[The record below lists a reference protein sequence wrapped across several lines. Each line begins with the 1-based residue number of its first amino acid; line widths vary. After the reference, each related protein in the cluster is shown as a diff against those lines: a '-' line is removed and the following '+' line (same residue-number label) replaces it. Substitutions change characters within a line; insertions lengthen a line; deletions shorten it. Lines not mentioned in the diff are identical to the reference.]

1 MIEGSGSVSL
11 TNGSGWPKN
20 ILILH
25 IRIRIRNTAYLYV
38 LHYRM
43 VAMQTHEKNSAE
55 KRDEYYLN
63 EIKKLYENLTVR
75 GEGVE

>member
-1 MIEGSGSVSL
+1 MYM

-20 ILILH
+20 ILILQ
-25 IRIRIRNTAYLYV
+25 IRIRNTAYLYV

-55 KRDEYYLN
+55 KRGEYYLN

-75 GEGVE
+75 GEGVERRS